1 MIPALLLQATPLQ
14 GPANPLVQFLP
25 FLVIIGIMYFMMI
38 RPMQRQ
44 RKEQQAMLAGLQA
57 GNVAVTNGGIIGTIV
72 ALTDDTVTLRIK
84 PDNVKLTFA
93 RTAIS
98 GLVTEETK

>member
-1 MIPALLLQATPLQ
+1 MIPALLQASPLQ
-14 GPANPLVQFLP
+14 GSANQLVQFLP

-44 RKEQQAMLAGLQA
+44 RKEQQQMLASLQN
-57 GNVAVTNGGIIGTIV
+57 GNLVVTNGGIIGTIV

-84 PDNVKLTFA
+84 PDNVKLTFS

-98 GLVTEETK
+98 GLVPEETK